1 MGFAKYLIKK
11 PFYRTP
17 PGACFCSTEKYFNNE
32 IGKNSL
38 KKKKKMETAGKK
50 NNDAEK
56 NLNTT
61 NIKFSYPFTNKKFL
75 SLPFL
80 CFPWYTESTSF

>member
-32 IGKNSL
+32 IGKNPL

-50 NNDAEK
+50 NNDMRR
-56 NLNTT
+56 
-61 NIKFSYPFTNKKFL
+61 KKLKHYQHQVFI
-75 SLPFL
+75 
-80 CFPWYTESTSF
+80 SFY

>member
-11 PFYRTP
+11 PFYRTAT
-17 PGACFCSTEKYFNNE
+17 GACFCSTEKYFNNE

-50 NNDAEK
+50 NNDM
-56 NLNTT
+56 
-61 NIKFSYPFTNKKFL
+61 
-75 SLPFL
+75 
-80 CFPWYTESTSF
+80 C